1 MNNKIVQIEINDN
14 DEPLIAIPGDFLCV
28 PMYFKQGLA
37 NGSSMK
43 LREGL
48 VEKLL
53 KAKRQLPNGWDFMI
67 WDGFRPLSVQDK
79 LYKGLWDLRIEENP
93 DWNEERLKEEVG
105 KFVAHPSFDKT
116 CPSPHNT
123 GGAVDL
129 TIVDRN
135 GEELPMGTYFDE
147 FHERSY
153 GDYFD
158 LKPGLEEER
167 SGEFQKN
174 RILLRGLLA
183 EEGFAPYKWEWW
195 HFSFGDRDWA
205 NHHGEEVAIYGSKE
219 L

>member
-1 MNNKIVQIEINDN
+1 MNNKIIQISESN
-14 DEPLIAIPGDFLCV
+14 EPLIDIPDDFLCV

-48 VEKLL
+48 VEQLL
-53 KAKRQLPNGWDFMI
+53 KAKRELPKDWDFLI
-67 WDGFRPLSVQDK
+67 WDGFRPLSVQEK
-79 LYKGLWDLRIEENP
+79 LYKGLWDLRTEENP
-93 DWNEERLKEEVG
+93 DWDDNRLKEEVE
-105 KFVAHPSFDKT
+105 KFVACPSFDPA

-129 TIVDRN
+129 TVVDAH
-135 GEELPMGTYFDE
+135 GKELSMGTEFDE

-158 LKPGLEEER
+158 REPGVGEER
-167 SGEFQKN
+167 ASEHQKN
-174 RILLRGLLA
+174 RLLLSGILGSV
-183 EEGFAPYKWEWW
+183 GFAPYKWEWW